1 MRMKRSAASTTTGT
15 KTVSSG
21 LLVAVTTALVGAVVA
36 TVVAFALPDT
46 SHAASPACGQPA
58 SPVGFASYR
67 STAGY
72 TRALRTYDDAIE
84 DSGNSPDF
92 CAAEFITNDNR
103 VITIGI
109 HAHNRSGFVAGD
121 TYGVYLD
128 TDSNPTTGGGGVGA
142 EFEVVFDSPLGQL
155 ERWDGTTFEAS
166 GAQPVP
172 VLWVPDYGPV
182 LVLLRSFIGNLAGF
196 NAVFVSSNGADTD
209 RAPDTGSWTY
219 AVQPFAL
226 KVKSLALSP
235 ARAGHLFAARAV
247 VLGSDF
253 DAPVDEGRIACTA
266 RASGRAIRG
275 KGRFAHSRVICTWRL
290 PARARG
296 KRLSGVLSVVDQGAR
311 TARPFAVRVR

>member
-1 MRMKRSAASTTTGT
+1 MRMKRSAESTTRT
-15 KTVSSG
+15 KTMNSG
-21 LLVAVTTALVGAVVA
+21 LLVAVTSALLGAVVA
-36 TVVAFALPDT
+36 TVVAFAVPDT
-46 SHAASPACGQPA
+46 SHAASPACGEPA
-58 SPVGFASYR
+58 SPVSFASYR

-92 CAAEFITNDNR
+92 CAAEFITNDNQA
-103 VITIGI
+103 ITIGI

-121 TYGVYLD
+121 AYGVYLD

-142 EFEVVFDSPLGQL
+142 EFEVVFDGPLGQL

-166 GAQPVP
+166 AAQPVP
-172 VLWVPDYGPV
+172 VLWLPDYGPV
-182 LVLLRSFIGNLAGF
+182 LVLLRSFIGNPAGF
-196 NAVFVSSNGADTD
+196 NAVFVSSNGGDAD
-209 RAPDTGSWTY
+209 RAPDTGSWIYT
-219 AVQPFAL
+219 VQPLAL
-226 KVKSLALSP
+226 KVKSFALSA
-235 ARAGHLFAARAV
+235 ARAGHVFTARAV
-247 VLGSDF
+247 VLRSDF

-266 RASGRAIRG
+266 RASGRAIPG
-275 KGRFAHSRVICTWRL
+275 KGTFAHSRVICAWRL